1 MSASPSCARRRAPQ
15 SNGRRK
21 TQPRKLNGS
30 RQRSNRQK
38 QQQQQQEEQKLCAV
52 SSNEGV
58 NVNACGQARRRLSQ
72 ETHLPP
78 PRGFASNATA
88 FLCTWLRVFMAAH
101 ANNSQVKARSVLATR
116 Q

>member
-1 MSASPSCARRRAPQ
+1 
-15 SNGRRK
+15 
-21 TQPRKLNGS
+21 LNGS

-38 QQQQQQEEQKLCAV
+38 QQQQQQQKLCAV

-78 PRGFASNATA
+78 PRGFTSNATA
-88 FLCTWLRVFMAAH
+88 LLFTWLRVFTAAH
-101 ANNSQVKARSVLATR
+101 TNNSQVKARSVLATR